1 LSSTGEFQ
9 AFRLSQ
15 NLENTKISEQVL
27 GLVLEIANQGTL
39 ELVMDSSKK
48 PKIPNRM
55 PKQANYSLAQ
65 SSNFLPITA
74 ALYDVWRN
82 KSISLLTRENYSLER
97 EFNLMLEW
105 LKVQPKQTFLDVGTS
120 TGNYARVL
128 AKAGASVRAIDIS
141 KAFLERAAQNNDKLE
156 IVFEQA
162 NAEALPYPDSSFDGA
177 TLGATLNEF
186 FHTNTA
192 LSEIARVL
200 KPGGKLFM
208 MYLCESDSS
217 LGRLV
222 QLPFKLSGVRFPNR
236 EAVREYL
243 SSLGFERPRAEV
255 RRAVAFELFVKT
267 GRIDTGIQMP
277 ERKLAREPGKP
288 ARDTLG

>member
-1 LSSTGEFQ
+1 MKQ
-9 AFRLSQ
+9 R
-15 NLENTKISEQVL
+15 L
-27 GLVLEIANQGTL
+27 GLVLGISNHGTL
-39 ELVMDSSKK
+39 KLVTDSSNK

-55 PKQANYSLAQ
+55 PKQASYSLAQ

-74 ALYDVWRN
+74 ALYDLWRG

-97 EFNLMLEW
+97 EFTLMLEW
-105 LKVQPKQTFLDVGTS
+105 LKVEPKQTFLDVGTS

-128 AKAGASVRAIDIS
+128 AKTGAIVTAIDIS
-141 KAFLERAAQNNDKLE
+141 KPFLERAAQNNSNLE

-162 NAEALPYPDSSFDGA
+162 NAEALPYADSSFDGV

-192 LSEIARVL
+192 LAEIARVL

-208 MYLCESDSS
+208 MYLCESETSF
-217 LGRLV
+217 GRLV

-267 GRIDTGIQMP
+267 GRGLDGKAEPQ
-277 ERKLAREPGKP
+277 RKLTREPGKP
-288 ARDTLG
+288 ARDRLEFSKVC

>member
-1 LSSTGEFQ
+1 MS
-9 AFRLSQ
+9 
-15 NLENTKISEQVL
+15 
-27 GLVLEIANQGTL
+27 
-39 ELVMDSSKK
+39 DK
-48 PKIPNRM
+48 PNIPNRM
-55 PKQANYSLAQ
+55 PKQASYSLAQ

-74 ALYDVWRN
+74 ALYDAWRS
-82 KSISLLTRENYSLER
+82 KSIGLLTRENYSLER
-97 EFNLMLEW
+97 EFALMLEW
-105 LKVQPKQTFLDVGTS
+105 LVVQPKQTFLDVGTS

-128 AKAGASVRAIDIS
+128 AKAGANVTAIDIS
-141 KAFLERAAQNNDKLE
+141 RPFLERAAQNADNLE

-192 LSEIARVL
+192 LAEIARVL

-208 MYLCESDSS
+208 MYLFESDSS
-217 LGRLV
+217 FGRLV
-222 QLPFKLSGVRFPNR
+222 QLPFKVSGVRFPNR
-236 EAVREYL
+236 EAVRVYL

-267 GRIDTGIQMP
+267 GRSDAAAQTP

-288 ARDTLG
+288 ARDKLEFSGVCRVSSGCG

>member
-1 LSSTGEFQ
+1 MKQ
-9 AFRLSQ
+9 R
-15 NLENTKISEQVL
+15 L
-27 GLVLEIANQGTL
+27 GLVLEISNHGTL
-39 ELVMDSSKK
+39 ELVTDSSSKS
-48 PKIPNRM
+48 KIANKM
-55 PKQANYSLAQ
+55 PKQASYSLAQ

-74 ALYDVWRN
+74 ALYDLWRL
-82 KSISLLTRENYSLER
+82 KSIGLLTRENYSLER
-97 EFNLMLEW
+97 EFALMLEW
-105 LKVQPKQTFLDVGTS
+105 LKVEPKQTFLDVGTS

-128 AKAGASVRAIDIS
+128 ARAGANVRAIDIS
-141 KAFLERAAQNNDKLE
+141 RPFLERAAQHNGNLG

-192 LSEIARVL
+192 LAEIARVL

-208 MYLCESDSS
+208 MYLCESETS

-222 QLPFKLSGVRFPNR
+222 QLPFKFSGVRFPNR
-236 EAVREYL
+236 EAVRVFL

-267 GRIDTGIQMP
+267 GREMDASLIPQ
-277 ERKLAREPGKP
+277 RKLTREPGKP
-288 ARDTLG
+288 ARDVLD